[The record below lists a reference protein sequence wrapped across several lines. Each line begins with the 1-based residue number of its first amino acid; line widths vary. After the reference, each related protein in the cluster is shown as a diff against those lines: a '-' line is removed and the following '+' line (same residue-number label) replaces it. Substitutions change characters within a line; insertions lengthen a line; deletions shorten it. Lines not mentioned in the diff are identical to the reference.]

1 MSRTYT
7 AITDEMA
14 DYIASVTLREPEAL
28 RRLREATEDH
38 PKARLCSA
46 PEQSQFLHLLALLL
60 GARKALE
67 VGVFMGYSST
77 WVALAL
83 GEGGRLIACEQSE
96 EWAAI
101 ARRTWQQAG
110 VTEKIDLRMGPAL
123 ATLDALLA
131 GGEAGTFDLAFI
143 DADKTNNQNYYERS
157 LQLVRKGGLIAIDN
171 VLWHGD
177 VIDPKIRDADTEAI
191 REFNRRLHTDSRV
204 ALSMAT
210 MGDGLSLACKL

>member
-1 MSRTYT
+1 
-7 AITDEMA
+7 
-14 DYIASVTLREPEAL
+14 
-28 RRLREATEDH
+28 
-38 PKARLCSA
+38 
-46 PEQSQFLHLLALLL
+46 
-60 GARKALE
+60 
-67 VGVFMGYSST
+67 MGYSST